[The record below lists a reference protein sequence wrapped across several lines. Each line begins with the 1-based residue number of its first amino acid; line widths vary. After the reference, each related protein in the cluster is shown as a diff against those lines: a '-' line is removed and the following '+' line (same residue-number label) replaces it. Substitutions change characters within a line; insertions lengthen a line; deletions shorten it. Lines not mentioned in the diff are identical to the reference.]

1 MKNNKKLIITLSIVV
16 FALIIGMIFLI
27 IFCKKEPNVPEEKE
41 PTPAPIVEPTEI
53 EDDEELEE
61 VTLKITNKTY
71 SVSSKKTVSNFKT
84 LIKDLNFNNKE
95 TEAMDDEFDLYAAI
109 EDGVIIVDNGHK
121 LYKIDSIKNPV
132 HLMISALSAADTY
145 PIELYVLTKENK
157 LYNVLI
163 YEDDHATINQY
174 NISNIQ
180 NFASSIELR
189 LDSTEE
195 WRNFIVIKT
204 TNGKYYT
211 DYHFTSSEKYNSTD
225 TIKLVE
231 IK

>member
-1 MKNNKKLIITLSIVV
+1 MNNKKLIITLSTVV
-16 FALIIGMIFLI
+16 FVLIIGIIFLV
-27 IFCKKEPNVPEEKE
+27 IFSKKEPNDNDEKKL
-41 PTPAPIVEPTEI
+41 TPAPIVEPIEI

-71 SVSSKKTVSNFKT
+71 SANSKKTVSNFKT
-84 LIKDLNFNNKE
+84 LIKDLDFSTKE
-95 TEAMDDEFDLYAAI
+95 SESMDDEFDLYAAI
-109 EDGVIIVDNGHK
+109 EDGVITVDNGHK

-132 HLMISALSAADTY
+132 NIKVSALSAADTY

-189 LDSTEE
+189 LDNTEE
-195 WRNFIVIKT
+195 WRNFIIIKT